1 MIMYAADNRLLAREK
16 SLQLENVGLSQR
28 VTELSRA
35 VTESG
40 AASPQQS
47 QNSTA
52 DEAPSASSS
61 LNPEKE
67 QELYQTYKKL
77 ADLQDEL
84 RGAHGALK
92 AAQEATAAKHDELSR
107 IQHSLESSQRVV
119 RDRDEEIQGLNL
131 TIGILKE
138 ELQEL
143 QVVLVTNDEKVKELT
158 REKNELVNELMKK
171 AQQNADLAN
180 KLLDLQTKLNSLPP
194 ELQQAQQAAQN
205 AANASGGS
213 ESSAAVQR
221 PLPSRARRIL
231 TQHAGEVN
239 CVSYNVYGTTLGSG
253 GLDKVVRLWDTNQ
266 FAQRSSLQ
274 GAIQSV
280 MALDFSN
287 DDQFVLAA
295 SNDNTC
301 RVWHQATQRVRH
313 TLNGHTSKIYGAVF
327 SFDSHKVVTGSHD
340 RTIKVWDLA
349 KGYCIRTIFCY
360 SSCNSVCL
368 NPEASMIVSG
378 HVDTTVRVWDMKNGD
393 CVFDLSGVHSGQVTG
408 VSMAPDSLGQC
419 ILTNS
424 KDNSL
429 KLIDLRTHEVLQTFK
444 HANYKNSVNWAR
456 GVFSPDGTHVAVGSA
471 EGSVFIW
478 ERASG
483 KLHSQLKGGHKA
495 AVTSIAW
502 NPINVQQLAS
512 ADTSGTIVVWD

>member
-1 MIMYAADNRLLAREK
+1 MLILPVLTEFADTRLLSREK
-16 SLQLENVGLSQR
+16 ALQAENAGLSQR
-28 VTELSRA
+28 VTELARSA
-35 VTESG
+35 EGITGGDDGVTSLSAG
-40 AASPQQS
+40 S
-47 QNSTA
+47 
-52 DEAPSASSS
+52 APFS
-61 LNPEKE
+61 PEKE

-84 RGAHGALK
+84 RGSYGALK
-92 AAQEATAAKHDELSR
+92 AAQDATSSKHEELSR
-107 IQHSLESSQRVV
+107 VQVSLEAALRLV
-119 RDRDEEIQGLNL
+119 RDRDEEIQGLSL

-143 QVVLVTNDEKVKELT
+143 QVVLVTNDERVKELT

-180 KLLDLQTKLNSLPP
+180 KLLDVQTKLNSLPP
-194 ELQQAQQAAQN
+194 EVQAQQQALQN
-205 AANASGGS
+205 ATGS
-213 ESSAAVQR
+213 APADSSATAAVQR
-221 PLPSRARRIL
+221 PLPSKPRRIL

-253 GLDKVVRLWDTNQ
+253 GLDKVVRLWDSNQ

-280 MALDFSN
+280 MAVDFSN

-368 NPEASMIVSG
+368 NIEGTMIVSG
-378 HVDTTVRVWDMKNGD
+378 HVDTTVRIWDMKNGD
-393 CVFDLSGVHSGQVTG
+393 CVFDLSGIHSGQVTG
-408 VSMAPDSLGQC
+408 VTMGPDSLGQC

-429 KLIDLRTHEVLQTFK
+429 KLVDLRTHEVLQTFK
-444 HANYKNSVNWAR
+444 HTNFKNGANWSR
-456 GVFSPDGTHVAVGSA
+456 GVFSPDGNYVAAGSA
-471 EGSVFIW
+471 DGSVLIW

-483 KLHSQLKGGHKA
+483 KLHSQLKGGHKTGI
-495 AVTSIAW
+495 TSIAW
-502 NPINVQQLAS
+502 NPINVQQIS
-512 ADTSGTIVVWD
+512 TADSSGAIVVWD